1 MTDPDIQDLKE
12 REQSKNT
19 DDDGG
24 ESGESATPDPSSG
37 GGGGSFPIPR
47 KYVALGVVIAVAL
60 IAWKLK
66 SADGSSSSSA
76 DDDDEL
82 SGDVEAAEDD
92 ESGIT
97 LDVPAGAGQDKKD
110 AAVLQYLTETGRMEG

>member
-19 DDDGG
+19 DDG
-24 ESGESATPDPSSG
+24 ESGQSATPDPSSGGG

-47 KYVALGVVIAVAL
+47 KYVVLGVVIAVAL

-66 SADGSSSSSA
+66 SADGSSSSSS
-76 DDDDEL
+76 DDEL

-92 ESGIT
+92 ESGVT
-97 LDVPAGAGQDKKD
+97 LDVPTGAGQDKKD